1 VPQIEV
7 TFDIDANGIVH
18 VSAKDLAT
26 NKEQGMTITGGS
38 GLSKDEIDRMMRD
51 AESHAEEDRRRRD
64 EAETRNTAETLQYST
79 EKFLADNGD
88 KIPADKKSELEG
100 ALAELKTAL
109 NGADFT
115 AIRAAQDKVAR
126 VSQEV
131 GGAMYESAQAASAA
145 AGDGATGGPSQGAGS
160 SQAGDDTVV
169 DAEVVDEGP
178 EGDKK

>member
-1 VPQIEV
+1 
-7 TFDIDANGIVH
+7 
-18 VSAKDLAT
+18 
-26 NKEQGMTITGGS
+26 MTITGGS
-38 GLSKDEIDRMMRD
+38 ALGKDDIDRMVKEAEQYAADD
-51 AESHAEEDRRRRD
+51 AARR
-64 EAETRNTAETLQYST
+64 EAVETRNQADQLVYTT

-145 AGDGATGGPSQGAGS
+145 PGDGATGGPSQGAGS

>member
-1 VPQIEV
+1 
-7 TFDIDANGIVH
+7 
-18 VSAKDLAT
+18 
-26 NKEQGMTITGGS
+26 
-38 GLSKDEIDRMMRD
+38 
-51 AESHAEEDRRRRD
+51 
-64 EAETRNTAETLQYST
+64 
-79 EKFLADNGD
+79 
-88 KIPADKKSELEG
+88 
-100 ALAELKTAL
+100 LAELKTAL

-169 DAEVVDEGP
+169 DAEVVDEGT
-178 EGDKK
+178 EGDQK